1 MVAVPKPVKQP
12 KVIKY
17 NSLQQKTP
25 LRRRTPLKA
34 KAPMKKTPP
43 KRSYTH
49 LQKRG
54 YCAICGKWSRY
65 TQWHHIVYR
74 SHGGDESD
82 MNMIEVGGAFSCD
95 CHGKIHAGEISVEEV
110 RQKRAD
116 QGSYLKTSSDFACAW

>member
-95 CHGKIHAGEISVEEV
+95 CHGKIHSGEISVEEV

-116 QGSYLKTSSDFACAW
+116 QGSYLKTNSDFACAW

>member
-116 QGSYLKTSSDFACAW
+116 QGSYLKTNSDFACAW